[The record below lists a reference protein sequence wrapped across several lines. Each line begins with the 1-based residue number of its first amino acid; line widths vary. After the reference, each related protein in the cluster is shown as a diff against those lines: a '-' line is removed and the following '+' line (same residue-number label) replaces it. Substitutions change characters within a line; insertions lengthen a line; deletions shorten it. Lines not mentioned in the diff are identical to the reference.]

1 MQNYSGEEGLQY
13 HLQIR
18 PGDVG
23 RYVIMPGDP
32 KRCAKIAKHFDDA
45 KLIAD
50 SREYVTY
57 TGYLD
62 GEKVS
67 VTSTG
72 IGGPSASIALEELT
86 LCGADTFIRVGTC
99 GGIDLD
105 VKGGDIVVATG
116 AVRMEGTSREY
127 APIEYPAVASLEVT
141 NALVQAAKEAKV
153 DVAVHLD
160 HGLTFET
167 VDKALGLGF
176 TSVMLDASTLPFEEN
191 IAKVKTVVE
200 KARKYGATVEAELG
214 LVGGSEDG
222 SCDHGIR
229 CTDPDDAVVYAR
241 ETGIDALAVAIGNA
255 HGNYPVAP
263 TLAFD
268 VLEKIHEKVDIPLVL
283 HGGSGITDKDFQRA
297 ISLGIRKVNIA
308 TASFNSLTAH
318 VEKYM
323 ASTDKHNFFDLNEA
337 MVQGTY
343 ENVKRHILVFNEP
356 YQA

>member
-1 MQNYSGEEGLQY
+1 MALVKMKDLLRRAEEKNIGCGAFSVGNMEMVRGAIRAAEELDTPII
-13 HLQIR
+13 LQIAEVR
-18 PGDVG
+18 LKNSPLHL
-23 RYVIMPGDP
+23 M
-32 KRCAKIAKHFDDA
+32 
-45 KLIAD
+45 
-50 SREYVTY
+50 
-57 TGYLD
+57 
-62 GEKVS
+62 
-67 VTSTG
+67 
-72 IGGPSASIALEELT
+72 GP
-86 LCGADTFIRVGTC
+86 
-99 GGIDLD
+99 
-105 VKGGDIVVATG
+105 
-116 AVRMEGTSREY
+116 MM
-127 APIEYPAVASLEVT
+127 
-141 NALVQAAKEAKV
+141 VQAAKEAKV

-167 VDKALGLGF
+167 VDKALELGF

-191 IAKVKTVVE
+191 IARVKAVVE

-308 TASFNSLTAH
+308 TASFNSLTSH

-323 ASTDKHNFFDLNEA
+323 ESTDKHNFFDLNEA

-356 YQA
+356 YQE